1 MYTAHETETNIE
13 LIYLWLSKVLPLPVA
28 KFVSLNAYIIM
39 FTQLKN
45 LLI

>member
-39 FTQLKN
+39 FTLS
-45 LLI
+45 